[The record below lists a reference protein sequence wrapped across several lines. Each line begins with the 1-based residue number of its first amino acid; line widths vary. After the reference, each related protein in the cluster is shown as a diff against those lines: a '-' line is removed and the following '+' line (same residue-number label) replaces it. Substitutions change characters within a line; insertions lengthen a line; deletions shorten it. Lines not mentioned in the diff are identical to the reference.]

1 MHNVKDLLL
10 YDYKD
15 QSFSNSI
22 RHYFADSKNIIITHD
37 YGFDQI
43 VKNALCIMGFR
54 STSLI
59 KLLHT
64 DIPIGIFA
72 SKNDLISND
81 EDFMFELR
89 DNNAF
94 NLLSNYND
102 IKVFIEQ
109 SNIYLIKGIS
119 EHIVKDRKKRNSI
132 IGEHLLT
139 IDGKRSRKISDFL
152 LKIVD
157 N

>member
-1 MHNVKDLLL
+1 MKDEF
-10 YDYKD
+10 DFIIKTKD
-15 QSFSNSI
+15 QSFSNAI
-22 RHYFADSKNIIITHD
+22 KHYFADSKNIIITHN

-64 DIPIGIFA
+64 DIPVGIFA

-94 NLLSNYND
+94 NFLSNYND

-109 SNIYLIKGIS
+109 SKIYLIKGIS
-119 EHIVKDRKKRNSI
+119 KHIIKDRKKRNSI
-132 IGEHLLT
+132 IGEHLLA

-152 LKIVD
+152 LKIVC